1 MAIYLK
7 SKRDYALSGPFLS
20 GEVGEGGDIIVQ
32 EVIISSEGRH
42 VVGVRM
48 LGVSFGSPWKT
59 RYLSPLQGM
68 GARDDYGTVKLFQ

>member
-7 SKRDYALSGPFLS
+7 SKRDHALSGPFLS
-20 GEVGEGGDIIVQ
+20 GEVGGGGGDIIVQ

-68 GARDDYGTVKLFQ
+68 GARDDYGTVKLV